1 MRKSRIPTSVESTWM
16 ARALIRDAF
25 AGGVLQETSR
35 ASWLSGGAAIH
46 YDPVADT
53 RSESRL
59 ELPEPQPDFE
69 PIAGAVAVM
78 AALVDRCNRQ
88 RCPTSSP
95 LISPRQIGIPTWLHA
110 FRLPRHLRVVR
121 RIRQIA

>member
-1 MRKSRIPTSVESTWM
+1 MMRKSRIPTSVESTWM

-53 RSESRL
+53 RAEKAAWSYLNPGPIEFTGTIVRNSSRSL
-59 ELPEPQPDFE
+59 
-69 PIAGAVAVM
+69 A
-78 AALVDRCNRQ
+78 R
-88 RCPTSSP
+88 SP
-95 LISPRQIGIPTWLHA
+95 
-110 FRLPRHLRVVR
+110 
-121 RIRQIA
+121 

>member
-1 MRKSRIPTSVESTWM
+1 MMRKSRVPTSVESTWM

-53 RSESRL
+53 RAEK
-59 ELPEPQPDFE
+59 
-69 PIAGAVAVM
+69 
-78 AALVDRCNRQ
+78 AAWSYLNPS
-88 RCPTSSP
+88 PTSSRS
-95 LISPRQIGIPTWLHA
+95 LARSP
-110 FRLPRHLRVVR
+110 
-121 RIRQIA
+121 